1 MNSEKKEKEHLR
13 VWLLREGEPLPGDAR
28 PRLMRTGLLAEWL
41 AGKGHE
47 VTWWCSTFN
56 HQSKTYRSDET
67 TVKEPVPGERLVM
80 LHSGVRYRRNVS
92 PLRILYLHS
101 LSRQFAKLSLNEEK
115 PDIIISSFPSIS
127 FARAAVRYG
136 RKNNVPVII
145 DARDRWP
152 DIFINAFPKAL
163 RPFAKVLLFP
173 MELYTRNTL
182 RKADALTGVQ
192 SSILSWALRKAGREA
207 GPLDRPIHICFDDT
221 LSYTEE
227 ERAKALSGWAEK
239 GVTKDTWNVCFY
251 STLSSSTIDYGPVFE
266 GSKKVAEKHPD
277 FRLVI
282 CGSGDSEETLRTM
295 SAGRPEIILP
305 GWCNDLE
312 LQTLLSI
319 GNAGLYPFKNSFFR
333 DAVSNKFAGYLAAG
347 LPILTSLEGLS
358 KAYVEENQ
366 VGIAY
371 KEGDADDFSRAL
383 EILLSHPEQYEET
396 ARRARACF
404 ERDFSND
411 VANTQFERLIWDV
424 LEA

>member
-1 MNSEKKEKEHLR
+1 MSSEKMEKEHLKI
-13 VWLLREGEPLPGDAR
+13 WLLREGEPLPGDAR

-41 AGKGHE
+41 AQKGHE
-47 VTWWCSTFN
+47 VTWWCSAFN
-56 HQSKTYRSDET
+56 HQSKEYRCHET
-67 TVKEPVPGERLVM
+67 TVSEPVPGEKLVM
-80 LHSGVRYRRNVS
+80 LHSRVRYRRNIS

-101 LSRQFAKLSLNEEK
+101 LSRQFEKISRKEEK

-136 RKNNVPVII
+136 KKNNVPVII

-152 DIFINAFPKAL
+152 DIFINAFSKVL
-163 RPFAKVLLFP
+163 KPFARILLFP
-173 MELYTRNTL
+173 MELYTRKTF

-192 SSILSWALRKAGREA
+192 SSILSWALGKAGREA

-227 ERAKALSGWAEK
+227 ERENALSAWAEK

-251 STLSSSTIDYGPVFE
+251 STLSSSTIDYEPVFL
-266 GSKKVAEKHPD
+266 GTMKVAKDHPEL
-277 FRLVI
+277 RLVI
-282 CGSGDSEETLRTM
+282 CGSGDSEETLRAM
-295 SAGRPEIILP
+295 SAGRPEIVLP
-305 GWCNDLE
+305 GWCDDLE
-312 LQTLLSI
+312 LQMLLSI

-371 KEGDADDFSRAL
+371 KEGDAESLSNAL
-383 EILLSHPEQYEET
+383 ETLMSHPEQYAET
-396 ARRARACF
+396 AQRARACF

-411 VANTQFERLIWDV
+411 AANQEFERLIRDV
-424 LEA
+424 LRK